1 MPTMP
6 KGQTLL
12 EVIISAAIIVTG
24 IVSLVTLIVYIQTSS
39 RLTYQEAIAM
49 GLAQEGIEAARF
61 VRDSNWLEREAGSGA
76 NFYDGLYDAMTLD
89 YTAIYRWRSTMS
101 DPAVAVAFDFAPDS
115 ATDAAAIVYMTGSNQ
130 YRQIASSPPGGWK
143 ATPYTRFM
151 TLYPIC
157 SDDGGITES
166 LITAD
171 GQSCATTFA
180 GTTQIGV
187 QAVVEVSWENSGTV
201 HTRTL
206 EERLYDWKYA
216 D

>member
-1 MPTMP
+1 MP

-39 RLTYQEAIAM
+39 RITYQEAIAM

-61 VRDSNWLEREAGSGA
+61 VRDSNWLEREAGSGS
-76 NFYDGLYDAMTLD
+76 NFYDGLYTMATLD
-89 YTAIYRWRSTMS
+89 YTAIYQWNPIAT
-101 DPAVAVAFDFAPDS
+101 DPAVAMNFNFTPDTS
-115 ATDAAAIVYMTGSNQ
+115 TDAATTVYQTPDNQ
-130 YRQIASSPPGGWK
+130 YRQTTGTAPGGWK
-143 ATPYTRFM
+143 ATTYTRYM
-151 TLYPIC
+151 TFYPIC
-157 SDDGGITES
+157 SDDGGMTES

-171 GQSCATTFA
+171 GQSCATTL
-180 GTTQIGV
+180 GLTQIGV
-187 QAVVEVSWENSGTV
+187 QAVAEVSWENSGRIY
-201 HTRTL
+201 TRTL